1 MKKRSK
7 KNSEKKE
14 ILTQIALLNK
24 KLELM
29 AQREGKIEKTERRI
43 EKEEKKIEKEEVNVE
58 HVLFKIGNVMF
69 KRKHLLGFIRGIAGS
84 FLGVGLGKV
93 LLNQE
98 GLANQLSWW
107 NIFGIMLFILF
118 ISGLLIYK
126 NEKEYVKTK
135 GYGIIIQRLVF
146 LYVLSLL
153 VELMSLWLFNAIPGE
168 FGTLIKVLIIGSYA
182 AMAGAVSFTVI

>member
-7 KNSEKKE
+7 RNSEKKE
-14 ILTQIALLNK
+14 ILQQISLLNK
-24 KLELM
+24 KLESM
-29 AQREGKIEKTERRI
+29 SQREGKIEKAEKRI
-43 EKEEKKIEKEEVNVE
+43 EKEEKKIEKEEVQVE

-84 FLGVGLGKV
+84 FLGVSLGKA

-98 GLANQLSWW
+98 ALANQLSWW
-107 NIFGIMLFILF
+107 NILGITLFILF

-135 GYGIIIQRLVF
+135 GYGIIAQRLVF

-153 VELMSLWLFNAIPGE
+153 VELMSLWLFNALPAE
-168 FGTLIKVLIIGSYA
+168 FGTLVKVLIIGSYA

>member
-1 MKKRSK
+1 MKKSNSK
-7 KNSEKKE
+7 KNE
-14 ILTQIALLNK
+14 ILSQIKLLNK
-24 KLELM
+24 KLEIIS
-29 AQREGKIEKTERRI
+29 QREGKI
-43 EKEEKKIEKEEVNVE
+43 EKEEKKIEKEEVQVE

-69 KRKHLLGFIRGIAGS
+69 KRKHLLSLIRGIAGS
-84 FLGVGLGKV
+84 FLGVGLGKI

-107 NIFGIMLFILF
+107 NIFGITLFILF

-135 GYGIIIQRLVF
+135 GYKVITQRLVF
-146 LYVLSLL
+146 LYVISLL
-153 VELMSLWLFNAIPGE
+153 VEFMSLWLFNALPGDL
-168 FGTLIKVLIIGSYA
+168 GTLVKVLIIGSYA